1 MNTNITCIKSS
12 KIPVKEMKVTA
23 HIKLWGDMIDHTRHY
38 IQDYLQEEY
47 FQESSNL
54 LHLEDTM
61 VHSLDIQIK
70 NH

>member
-1 MNTNITCIKSS
+1 MQNT
-12 KIPVKEMKVTA
+12 
-23 HIKLWGDMIDHTRHY
+23 
-38 IQDYLQEEY
+38 IQDYLQEEF

-61 VHSLDIQIK
+61 VHILDIQME